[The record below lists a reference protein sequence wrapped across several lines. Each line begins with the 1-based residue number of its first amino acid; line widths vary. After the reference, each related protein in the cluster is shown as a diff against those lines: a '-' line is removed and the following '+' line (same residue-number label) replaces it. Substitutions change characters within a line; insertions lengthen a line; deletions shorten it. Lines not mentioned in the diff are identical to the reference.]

1 MDSTKLGAGS
11 KAKLQT
17 HVGLSSYPKQVYE
30 HSLKTGFKF
39 NMMVV
44 GESGLGKATL
54 INSLFDTKI
63 FAENEDSNIVIPSK
77 NVDINTMSTEL
88 LDSGVKLRLNVIES
102 AGFGDNINNED
113 CWKPVVENIESRF
126 DSYLTQEN
134 KMPKSKIVDNRV
146 HALIYFIKPTGHSLR
161 AIDIN
166 FMKKVHSKVNLI
178 PVVAKA
184 DMLTQDDIAGFK
196 QRIMADIQ
204 MHGINIFKPTWDSSD
219 SSDMVI
225 ETKELVSKIPFAV
238 VGSDSFMVDAN
249 GIKRRVRVYPWGI
262 VEVENS
268 AHNDFISFRNMLVK
282 SNMEELKF
290 LTDVSLYEAYRT
302 QKLLSMG
309 HVQDNSVFRE
319 FNPSVLYEEER
330 RLQEIKM
337 QKMEAEMNAVF
348 MQKIQ
353 EKESKLK
360 QSEEELYARHKDMK
374 LSLEKQR
381 NELEERKKK
390 METVARPI
398 TPMEKK
404 TKKGLF
410 NLS

>member
-1 MDSTKLGAGS
+1 MDTMSKSNNGL

-17 HVGLSSYPKQVYE
+17 HVGLSSYPKQVYDN
-30 HSLKTGFKF
+30 SLKVGFKF
-39 NMMVV
+39 NLMVV
-44 GESGLGKATL
+44 GEAGLGKATL
-54 INSLFDTKI
+54 INSLFD
-63 FAENEDSNIVIPSK
+63 SNIFEGQEQNDQSIVK
-77 NVDINTMSTEL
+77 NIDINTMSTEL
-88 LDSGVKLRLNVIES
+88 FDSGVKLRLNVIETS
-102 AGFGDNINNED
+102 GFGDNINNED
-113 CWKPVVENIESRF
+113 CWKPIVENIESRF

-134 KMPKSKIVDNRV
+134 KMSKSKIVDNRV
-146 HALIYFIKPTGHSLR
+146 HALLYFIKPTGHSLR

-178 PVVAKA
+178 PIIAKA
-184 DMLTQDDIAGFK
+184 DMLTQDDILGFK
-196 QRIMADIQ
+196 QRILADIQ
-204 MHGINIFKPTWDSSD
+204 MHGINIFKPSLDSFDPTPTAS
-219 SSDMVI
+219 
-225 ETKELVSKIPFAV
+225 EAKELLAKIPFAV
-238 VGSDSFMVDAN
+238 VGSDTFMTDAN
-249 GIKRRVRVYPWGI
+249 GIKRRVRAYPWGI
-262 VEVENS
+262 IEVDNPK
-268 AHNDFISFRNMLVK
+268 HTDFAAFRNMLIK

-290 LTDVSLYEAYRT
+290 NTDSILYEDYRT

-319 FNPSVLYEEER
+319 FNPSAMYEEER

-360 QSEEELYARHKDMK
+360 QSEEELYARHKEMK
-374 LSLEKQR
+374 LALEKQR
-381 NELEERKKK
+381 NDLEERKKK

-404 TKKGLF
+404 AKKGLF
-410 NLS
+410 NL